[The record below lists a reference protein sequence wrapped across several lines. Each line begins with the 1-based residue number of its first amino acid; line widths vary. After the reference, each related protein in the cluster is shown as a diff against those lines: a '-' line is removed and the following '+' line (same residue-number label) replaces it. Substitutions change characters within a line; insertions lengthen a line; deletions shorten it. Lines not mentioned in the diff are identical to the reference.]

1 MRFSSP
7 FVLAFTALAASCA
20 AAPTGP
26 TGGAASDPPEEPPAP
41 VVPREVPVEPPSGAL
56 GTAAPVVS
64 REAVPLK
71 GLRVDARPGDFV
83 LSHAGRV
90 AVVSARGHL
99 VDYGPEGGADGM
111 VSLQSILQIGLG
123 VAATDVVRVELVG
136 EKKNVVRVDRAV
148 RGQPLSH
155 VSFYF
160 FGPGDALWI
169 ESVAVAAPEIEPVDP
184 GPVGAAKRLP
194 ALAVTLGENIHWG
207 NVPTWVE
214 GAGPVASALHL
225 RTEFV
230 ARHSLGTAYALCS
243 AEGPLLARF
252 GSPEYGFF
260 EAAFTGE
267 RVVPV
272 VHAGASERR
281 RVAVTLSDRS
291 SGDAALALPCR
302 APAARRRVSL
312 PTIPVRGARVELAR
326 CDAAGRRRVY
336 AELAADER
344 MFGKTDRAVDLPEG
358 CIDARLVAPGHAPG
372 PWIRVESIAAEVARA
387 KPSAGRLR
395 IAATEG
401 GKPIP
406 ARLLVRGKEGTPDPD
421 WGDEPLA
428 GAALN
433 VVYLDR
439 GERDLFLP
447 PGKYHVALTRGFSY
461 TAHEEDIE
469 VAAGRDVSVRAK
481 LERVVDTKGFVSA
494 DLHLHAEPSPDAP
507 APLAER
513 VRSLVSVGV
522 DVAVATD
529 HNAVTDYGPTIREMG
544 LAGDLM
550 SIVGD
555 EVTSSAWGHFNVFP
569 LLPASMPLPWIG
581 VLPAEI
587 FAAARAQKPYG
598 TSTLLQV
605 NHPRW
610 GGIGYFEL
618 LRLDTDDL
626 KGSLDRSPIAD
637 MGFDLLEVYNGDHS
651 RYIAGVEPVLR
662 DWYVLLDAGFRV
674 VGTGNS
680 DSHKLVYHEAGL
692 PRNMVFVG
700 NDGKAPVSEAA
711 FVDAL
716 RKGNVSVSGGP
727 FVRIEV
733 GGKAM
738 GETIAPGEAEVVVRV
753 DAPPWIEVDRIELV
767 KRGKTLRTFP
777 VAGRKGPIEQR
788 SRETFEKG
796 DWILAI
802 ARGNK
807 PMDAYVPGV
816 PPLSFTNPVFVR

>member
-7 FVLAFTALAASCA
+7 FVLAFAAIAASCA

-26 TGGAASDPPEEPPAP
+26 TGAPASDPPEEPPAP
-41 VVPREVPVEPPSGAL
+41 VIPREVSLDPPRGAL
-56 GTAAPVVS
+56 GTAAPVS
-64 REAVPLK
+64 ARDKVPLK

-90 AVVSARGHL
+90 AVISAKGHL

-111 VSLQSILQIGLG
+111 VSLQSVLQIGLG
-123 VAATDVVRVELVG
+123 VAASDVTRVDLVG
-136 EKKNVVRVDRAV
+136 EKKNVVRVERAV

-169 ESVAVAAPEIEPVDP
+169 ESAAVAAPEIEPVEP
-184 GPVGAAKRLP
+184 GPLGAAKRLP

-214 GAGPVASALHL
+214 GAGSVTRALQF
-225 RTEFV
+225 RAEFV
-230 ARHSLGTAYALCS
+230 ARDSLGTAYALC
-243 AEGPLLARF
+243 AEDGPLFARF

-260 EAAFTGE
+260 EAALTGE

-302 APAARRRVSL
+302 APAARRRVAL
-312 PTIPVRGARVELAR
+312 PTVAARGGRVELAR

-336 AELAADER
+336 AELGADQR
-344 MFGKTDRAVDLPEG
+344 VFGKTDRMIDLPEG
-358 CIDARLVAPGHAPG
+358 CFDARLIAPGHAPG
-372 PWIRVESIAAEVARA
+372 PFLRVDSLAAEAARA
-387 KPSAGRLR
+387 QPIAGRLR
-395 IAATEG
+395 VSVTEG
-401 GKPIP
+401 GTNIP
-406 ARLLVRGKEGTPDPD
+406 ARLLVRGKDGTPDPD
-421 WGDEPLA
+421 WGDEPA
-428 GAALN
+428 FGASLN
-433 VVYLDR
+433 VAYLDR
-439 GERDLFLP
+439 GERELFVP
-447 PGKYHVALTRGFSY
+447 PGKYHVALTRGFAY
-461 TAHEEDIE
+461 TAHEED
-469 VAAGRDVSVRAK
+469 VDVTAGRDVVVRAK

-544 LAGDLM
+544 LASDLL

-555 EVTSSAWGHFNVFP
+555 EVSSPTWGHFNVFP
-569 LLPASMPLPWIG
+569 ILPTTPPLPWIG

-587 FAAARAQKPYG
+587 FAAARAEKPYG

-610 GGIGYFEL
+610 GGIGYF
-618 LRLDTDDL
+618 
-626 KGSLDRSPIAD
+626 
-637 MGFDLLEVYNGDHS
+637 
-651 RYIAGVEPVLR
+651 
-662 DWYVLLDAGFRV
+662 
-674 VGTGNS
+674 
-680 DSHKLVYHEAGL
+680 DSSAST
-692 PRNMVFVG
+692 P
-700 NDGKAPVSEAA
+700 
-711 FVDAL
+711 
-716 RKGNVSVSGGP
+716 
-727 FVRIEV
+727 
-733 GGKAM
+733 
-738 GETIAPGEAEVVVRV
+738 T
-753 DAPPWIEVDRIELV
+753 
-767 KRGKTLRTFP
+767 T
-777 VAGRKGPIEQR
+777 
-788 SRETFEKG
+788 
-796 DWILAI
+796 
-802 ARGNK
+802 
-807 PMDAYVPGV
+807 
-816 PPLSFTNPVFVR
+816 